1 MLSEMEC
8 CRQSDGHTTL
18 WVQAVVPIRFL
29 CIAEILLTNE
39 NATRI
44 SGISTSDER
53 IETVVAA
60 SSELGL
66 STRMAIRKDICP
78 RNPEIS
84 QRVHHQ
90 PNRAEPICVV
100 HWAGLWLTWGA

>member
-1 MLSEMEC
+1 
-8 CRQSDGHTTL
+8 
-18 WVQAVVPIRFL
+18 
-29 CIAEILLTNE
+29 
-39 NATRI
+39 
-44 SGISTSDER
+44 
-53 IETVVAA
+53 VVAA